1 MGAAGG
7 EGVSGVSHAST
18 GQGTPHATPPQDAA
32 PQDAAALPP
41 ARSWRSSQHR
51 SSTTPW
57 PTAGSRSSTA
67 SSSPSRR
74 RHRTW
79 TTFVVVD
86 AEVVDAQGDVLTR
99 PWQHH
104 VDSLRAGIPLVVD
117 HPAIRL
123 DARYLA
129 ELEEETTA
137 EVVVTV
143 TAAGRELGRAYTPVR
158 VLAARQWSLD
168 PRRRCSRSSCW
179 RRSSSPTTRRSGP
192 SSPGPPRSSPTG
204 RGAAASRSPTST
216 PSASTRSSTRCSRRS
231 TSSTSTTPSR
241 RPAGATARRSGR
253 LVTCSSSGSAPAST
267 RRSPSRHA
275 WSTSASPRSSGW
287 PVGTPSSATGAAV
300 SRACPTRPASRSR
313 RRRTPSTSASWA
325 SSRRPWSPASA
336 GRRRTCSGGPSQAP
350 KDGYFLGGSSE
361 LVGVV
366 DVGMARLMRVLPVP
380 ARRVRADGVVELV
393 EYTPAGPA
401 GRRCR
406 RTRIP
411 EPSPGPDPR
420 PRRPDP
426 PPRVQAWKNA
436 LLDLTLR
443 NRLLNLAGPMTQAP
457 LVTPSEQLG
466 LLAQILQ
473 EGKTV
478 SVRAVDDLAGAVAA
492 DRSRDAYALPGD
504 VLRGMLASRSTIY
517 SGYASDVH
525 KAAMTRLR
533 YRARTAI
540 QETGANPLYVTLGR
554 LDWQLGDR
562 DLSAPLLL
570 APVQVKGVVMPF
582 RIAFDESGAVTLNHS
597 LMEKLRLEFGFTRAR
612 AGGAAADAA
621 GDRARRRRRGGP
633 AGTRGD
639 RGVRACRSGSRARRG
654 SRSSRSP
661 GTCSGATSTPTGS
674 GSSSGRWSGTWRC
687 PRPTAS
693 PRVRR
698 CRSAMPTWTRWWR
711 RRRCPP
717 TARRP
722 RRSRARGPVRPSSSR
737 VRPGTG
743 KSQTITA
750 ILADQMAQGRRVLFV
765 AEKGA
770 ALDVVRNRLGEVGLL
785 PFALDLHDEGARP
798 TEVRARLRTAL
809 QHRAQ
814 PDTDG
819 YRMAAS
825 DVSTSGSVLEA
836 YAARLHQRNG
846 AGLSLYTAR
855 GQQLARGNG
864 AVLPVPEAAVVDGC
878 GGVGGAAAGRGRRRA
893 GAVGAAGER
902 DAGMGVRPDAAGRC
916 GAACGRRST
925 RPTRRWARRSGW
937 STRCRRRR
945 VRSSRA
951 PTTSADLGA
960 AVWLLSAS
968 STDPA
973 VAVEAR
979 SDRWRAAREELWQ
992 RTREARESA
1001 ASLMGRFAPEVA
1013 SVDVEPVRQ
1022 EVREAS
1028 TSFFIGRKGRLVRAA
1043 APVLAHLRPGAE
1055 VDPKTLPA
1063 VVEEVAAGPPTGR
1076 RHRPVLATPAGLR
1089 RPRPGGQRPA
1099 PRPAGRRCRTRCPPS
1114 SATATCWPGF
1124 RRTSRTGS
1132 RPRDGSVC
1140 RWARP
1145 STGRWT
1151 RPAGPCR
1158 RAVTHTGGSSDDE
1171 ARFARGRG
1179 LLRTWAATAAGASRG
1194 PPAGRGAWGDGSRR
1208 ARRWRRWARRWARR
1222 AGRC

>member
-1 MGAAGG
+1 MARGHAFLGYWRRG
-7 EGVSGVSHAST
+7 E
-18 GQGTPHATPPQDAA
+18 QGLPDAA
-32 PQDAAALPP
+32 SLQIAPAANAVDL
-41 ARSWRSSQHR
+41 
-51 SSTTPW
+51 
-57 PTAGSRSSTA
+57 GLMG
-67 SSSPSRR
+67 
-74 RHRTW
+74 
-79 TTFVVVD
+79 VV
-86 AEVVDAQGDVLTR
+86 
-99 PWQHH
+99 
-104 VDSLRAGIPLVVD
+104 
-117 HPAIRL
+117 
-123 DARYLA
+123 
-129 ELEEETTA
+129 ETTM
-137 EVVVTV
+137 VT
-143 TAAGRELGRAYTPVR
+143 RE
-158 VLAARQWSLD
+158 
-168 PRRRCSRSSCW
+168 
-179 RRSSSPTTRRSGP
+179 
-192 SSPGPPRSSPTG
+192 
-204 RGAAASRSPTST
+204 
-216 PSASTRSSTRCSRRS
+216 
-231 TSSTSTTPSR
+231 R
-241 RPAGATARRSGR
+241 RPPKDLFRR
-253 LVTCSSSGSAPAST
+253 A
-267 RRSPSRHA
+267 
-275 WSTSASPRSSGW
+275 
-287 PVGTPSSATGAAV
+287 
-300 SRACPTRPASRSR
+300 
-313 RRRTPSTSASWA
+313 
-325 SSRRPWSPASA
+325 
-336 GRRRTCSGGPSQAP
+336 SQAP

-393 EYTPAGPA
+393 EYTPPDPLGAA
-401 GRRCR
+401 AAA
-406 RTRIP
+406 TRIP
-411 EPSPGPDPR
+411 EPSAGPDPR

-504 VLRGMLASRSTIY
+504 VLRSMLASRSTIY

-597 LMEKLRLEFGFTRAR
+597 LMEKLRLEFGFTVPGLAEQLPTLPGTEHVDVGEVVRRVREAIAASGLPFRVESEARLAVIAFTGYLLWRDLDAHWERFLERPLVRHLALSPTDSFAAGAPVSLGDADLDEVVATAPVPTDGSQAEAIAGAR
-612 AGGAAADAA
+612 AGQTFVLE
-621 GDRARRRRRGGP
+621 GP
-633 AGTRGD
+633 
-639 RGVRACRSGSRARRG
+639 
-654 SRSSRSP
+654 
-661 GTCSGATSTPTGS
+661 
-674 GSSSGRWSGTWRC
+674 
-687 PRPTAS
+687 
-693 PRVRR
+693 
-698 CRSAMPTWTRWWR
+698 
-711 RRRCPP
+711 
-717 TARRP
+717 
-722 RRSRARGPVRPSSSR
+722 
-737 VRPGTG
+737 PGTG

-836 YAARLHQRNG
+836 YASRLHQRNG

-855 GQQLARGNG
+855 GQQLARGPG
-864 AVLPVPEAAVVDGC
+864 AVLPVPEAAVVDGA
-878 GGVGGAAAGRGRRRA
+878 VASEALRRA
-893 GAVGAAGER
+893 VADAVPALSALPRAETPVWGFARTRPADLGPLWASLDAADDAVGEALRVVDTLPTTAR
-902 DAGMGVRPDAAGRC
+902 GVVE
-916 GAACGRRST
+916 GA
-925 RPTRRWARRSGW
+925 
-937 STRCRRRR
+937 
-945 VRSSRA
+945 
-951 PTTSADLGA
+951 TTSADLGS

-1022 EVREAS
+1022 ELREAS

-1063 VVEEVAAGPPTGR
+1063 VVEEVARVR
-1076 RHRPVLATPAGLR
+1076 RLVGDIALSWRRPAGLR
-1089 RPRPGGQRPA
+1089 RPRPGGQRPVRGRLA
-1099 PRPAGRRCRTRCPPS
+1099 GGVGRGVRRRARPRPAGR
-1114 SATATCWPGF
+1114 APGE
-1124 RRTSRTGS
+1124 
-1132 RPRDGSVC
+1132 PL
-1140 RWARP
+1140 
-1145 STGRWT
+1145 
-1151 RPAGPCR
+1151 
-1158 RAVTHTGGSSDDE
+1158 
-1171 ARFARGRG
+1171 GRG
-1179 LLRTWAATAAGASRG
+1179 PGLATLR
-1194 PPAGRGAWGDGSRR
+1194 
-1208 ARRWRRWARRWARR
+1208 
-1222 AGRC
+1222 